1 MKKTDTP
8 QNQLKNLPDWQS
20 QVIWTIFKG
29 AMAIFLKKL
38 ILGKIFGGGGGGKPT
53 RIVFF

>member
-1 MKKTDTP
+1 MKFRKSWKANFWINIAPNKKMKKTDTP

-29 AMAIFLKKL
+29 AMAIFSK
-38 ILGKIFGGGGGGKPT
+38 
-53 RIVFF
+53 